1 MTTTD
6 GTGAAAPT
14 AAKAATAAAPGAA
27 DPAGGRR
34 RRIVVGVDG
43 SQGSVRAVEWA
54 AAEAGRGGAE
64 LEIHTA
70 YSPGYVFVTAEDV
83 RQAMHQVV
91 HEATEVAAAIAPGVP
106 VRGVAHE
113 ATPARS
119 LIEASRGADLLVVG
133 SRGRGGFA
141 GLLLG
146 SVSQQC
152 SLHAHCTTV
161 IVRTPPAQPG
171 RAS

>member
-1 MTTTD
+1 MTTTS
-6 GTGAAAPT
+6 APP
-14 AAKAATAAAPGAA
+14 ATAAPAP
-27 DPAGGRR
+27 PRT
-34 RRIVVGVDG
+34 ILVGVDG
-43 SQGSVRAVEWA
+43 SPGSLRAVEWA
-54 AAEAGRGGAE
+54 ATEAQRCGGA

-70 YSPGYVFVTAEDV
+70 YSPGYVFVTSDDV
-83 RQAMHQVV
+83 RRAMQRIVD
-91 HEATEVAAAIAPGVP
+91 EAASVASEIAPEVT
-106 VRGVAHE
+106 VRKVAEE

-119 LIEASRGADLLVVG
+119 LIAASRNADLLVVG

-161 IVRTPPAQPG
+161 IVRAPG
-171 RAS
+171 DHEEVAR